1 MHIDRQNMIARN
13 AGFHL
18 GSVYRMTNGGEI
30 IPLEIWE
37 RPFDGAVLVSY
48 KARSTGE
55 RDWQHGDSTP
65 GTIANQIGA

>member
-1 MHIDRQNMIARN
+1 MQIDRQNMIARN

-30 IPLEIWE
+30 IPLEVWE
-37 RPFDGAVLVSY
+37 RPFDGAQMVSY
-48 KARSTGE
+48 KARGKGE
-55 RDWQHGDSTP
+55 TEWTQGDSTP